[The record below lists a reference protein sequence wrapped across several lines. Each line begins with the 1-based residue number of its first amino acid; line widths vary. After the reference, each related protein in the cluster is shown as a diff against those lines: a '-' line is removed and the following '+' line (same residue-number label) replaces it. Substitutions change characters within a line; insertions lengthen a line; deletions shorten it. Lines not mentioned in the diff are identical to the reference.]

1 MDCETGHSAGCRSQ
15 YRAIEETIQQH
26 VTDFCRIMLAKQV
39 DGQRRFDDSKNK
51 EPISRF
57 SSSSSS
63 FLLSRDNASKKMVL
77 SRRGI
82 ILLGSALLL
91 CFVLLQ
97 HTLVNQSRFYYEIH
111 LQKRHAL
118 FLENNNTRTP
128 TTSRTRVV
136 SSSTSSI
143 RKLANNSDKSKE
155 EPSQRMD
162 TSQGTIIAAAAAA
175 ADSDVT
181 PDRTT
186 TTVCWPWSYSS
197 DEWWTHH
204 PTWKRSHAND
214 THYCYQQIQ
223 NERQAALYQA
233 IYDVQFRNAGDCKDV
248 FRRHMWSSGLGADFM
263 NVNRGLFQAVLFERP
278 FQITDQYPWHYAAGK
293 DDHLANETT
302 AACPSRDMY
311 CYFLPLTKC
320 PAVGEES
327 SDNETLLDVFST
339 EDTPLILPT
348 SNDNFNDDTYLYHVW
363 DETVYQWIFEYA
375 TRPQTWLWRK
385 VYEYKQSRLNLTT
398 PCMVMHVR
406 RADVIHHSDGFA
418 RRYFSIAEYVNASK
432 RANIIPPNDDDHTV
446 TKPNIFLI
454 TDDANAIGEALSEFP
469 TYNWM
474 YIRRK
479 RYKADEG
486 GWEEQ
491 TPSRDYVF
499 EMTTLLSILELAP
512 HCSAIVHGQS
522 SFADL
527 VVRSMKSHR
536 PQHGSDLKIARV
548 DDNITIYDPM
558 NLHFRNVSKEYHIDD
573 DSSSQS
579 QQNPGTTT
587 TTTTTTSA

>member
-1 MDCETGHSAGCRSQ
+1 MDDCEAGHRDYRSQ
-15 YRAIEETIQQH
+15 HRTTQFIQQH
-26 VTDFCRIMLAKQV
+26 VTNFCRNIANNKPM
-39 DGQRRFDDSKNK
+39 DRRRFNDSKNI
-51 EPISRF
+51 PG
-57 SSSSSS
+57 SSSSP
-63 FLLSRDNASKKMVL
+63 FNKDKAFCKLILH
-77 SRRGI
+77 RRGTI
-82 ILLGSALLL
+82 VLGSALLWS
-91 CFVLLQ
+91 FVLLQ
-97 HTLVNQSRFYYEIH
+97 HTLVNQSKFLYEIH
-111 LQKRHAL
+111 LQQRRSI
-118 FLENNNTRTP
+118 FLEQATNTRIP
-128 TTSRTRVV
+128 TTGATLP
-136 SSSTSSI
+136 SSLSLHE
-143 RKLANNSDKSKE
+143 LANNSDQSNQR
-155 EPSQRMD
+155 PSQRMA
-162 TSQGTIIAAAAAA
+162 TSTGTILDDDNT
-175 ADSDVT
+175 DSVI
-181 PDRTT
+181 
-186 TTVCWPWSYSS
+186 CWPWSYSS

-204 PTWKRSHAND
+204 PTWKRSRVNA
-214 THYCYQQIQ
+214 THYCYQKIQ

-233 IYDVQFRNAGDCKDV
+233 IYDVQFRHAGDCQNM
-248 FRRHMWSSGLGADFM
+248 FRRHMWSSGLGADFI
-263 NVNRGLFQAVLFERP
+263 NVNRGLFQAVLFQRP
-278 FQITDQYPWHYAAGK
+278 FQITDSYPWHYAAGK
-293 DDHLANETT
+293 GDNLANETM

-311 CYFLPLTKC
+311 CYFLPLTDC
-320 PAVGEES
+320 PVGDES
-327 SDNETLLDVFST
+327 SENETLLDTFYA
-339 EDTPLILPT
+339 DGTPLFLPT
-348 SNDNFNDDTYLYHVW
+348 SNDNFNDDNYTYEIG

-385 VYEYKQSRLNLTT
+385 VYEYTQSRLNLTT

-432 RANIIPPNDDDHTV
+432 RANILSPNDDDTV

-527 VVRSMKSHR
+527 VVRSMESH
-536 PQHGSDLKIARV
+536 HGRSDLRIARV
-548 DDNITIYDPM
+548 DDNITIFDAA
-558 NLHFRNVSKEYHIDD
+558 NSQFRNVSKEY
-573 DSSSQS
+573 
-579 QQNPGTTT
+579 QQIQEQRRHR
-587 TTTTTTSA
+587 

>member
-1 MDCETGHSAGCRSQ
+1 MVCETGN
-15 YRAIEETIQQH
+15 RAMEVVQQH
-26 VTDFCRIMLAKQV
+26 VTVFCRSMVKQV
-39 DGQRRFDDSKNK
+39 DERRFD
-51 EPISRF
+51 ESRIKPSR

-63 FLLSRDNASKKMVL
+63 SLNRDNSSKKMVL
-77 SRRGI
+77 SRRRVSL
-82 ILLGSALLL
+82 LLGSALLL

-97 HTLVNQSRFYYEIH
+97 HTFVNQSRFFDEIQ
-111 LQKRHAL
+111 LQEQHAI
-118 FLENNNTRTP
+118 FLKTETTRTP
-128 TTSRTRVV
+128 STRTTV
-136 SSSTSSI
+136 SSISSL
-143 RKLANNSDKSKE
+143 RKLANNGDKSKQR
-155 EPSQRMD
+155 PSQRMD
-162 TSQGTIIAAAAAA
+162 TSQQGSIIVNDAATATSAAA
-175 ADSDVT
+175 ADNDNDDNDVT
-181 PDRTT
+181 PNTT
-186 TTVCWPWSYSS
+186 TTTACWPWSYNS

-204 PTWKRSHAND
+204 PTWKRSRVND

-233 IYDVQFRNAGDCKDV
+233 IYDAQFRNANCKDV

-263 NVNRGLFQAVLFERP
+263 NVNRGLYQAVLFRRP

-293 DDHLANETT
+293 DDNLANETT

-311 CYFLPLTKC
+311 CYFLPLSKC
-320 PAVGEES
+320 PLGDES

-348 SNDNFNDDTYLYHVW
+348 NKNNNKNSSRSSNSINTDTNNDEPPYRYHIG
-363 DETVYQWIFEYA
+363 DEAVYQWIFEYA

-385 VYEYKQSRLNLTT
+385 VYEYTQTRLNLTT

-432 RANIIPPNDDDHTV
+432 RADIISPYDDDDKV
-446 TKPNIFLI
+446 APPNIFLI
-454 TDDANAIGEALSEFP
+454 TDDANAIGEALTEFP

-512 HCSAIVHGQS
+512 QCSAIVHGQS

-527 VVRSMKSHR
+527 VIRSMESR
-536 PQHGSDLKIARV
+536 RRRGNDLKVARV

-558 NLHFRNVSKEYHIDD
+558 NLHFRNVSKEYHR
-573 DSSSQS
+573 
-579 QQNPGTTT
+579 
-587 TTTTTTSA
+587 